1 MLRIA
6 IVFVAFLA
14 GNLALAQGSAEPMVA
29 GRAEALAGL
38 TDTRIARRV
47 EAIVWFA
54 QNGVAS
60 DDVHVFPRLAD
71 DDRLVRGIAER
82 ALWMLWSRS
91 GDAAVDELME
101 RGLGEVASRDY
112 EAALATYSEVI
123 RRKPGFAEGWNKR
136 ATVHFLAGDFARSL
150 ADCDQVMKRNPRH
163 FGALSGYGQIYFQQ
177 QRYDKAIE
185 YWRRALEA
193 NPNLEGLEANIDIA
207 ERLRAQSRKDQV
219 RLAPRLAGGGT
230 T

>member
-6 IVFVAFLA
+6 IVVVAFLA
-14 GNLALAQGSAEPMVA
+14 GAAALAQGAGAAAEA
-29 GRAEALAGL
+29 ARAEALSGL
-38 TDTRIARRV
+38 SDARTSRRV

-60 DDVHVFPRLAD
+60 DDTHLFPRLAD
-71 DDRLVRGIAER
+71 DDRLVRGLAEK

-91 GDAAVDELME
+91 GDAAVDALME
-101 RGLGEVASRDY
+101 RGLEEVASRDY
-112 EAALATYSEVI
+112 DAAIATYSEVI
-123 RRKPGFAEGWNKR
+123 RRRPGFAEGWNKR

-163 FGALSGYGQIYFQQ
+163 FGALSGYGQIYFHQ

-185 YWRRALEA
+185 YWRRALEV
-193 NPNLEGLEANIDIA
+193 NPNLEGLESNIDAA
-207 ERLRAQSRKDQV
+207 ERLRERSRGNQV
-219 RLAPRLAGGGT
+219 RGSDPARFSSRV
-230 T
+230 

>member
-6 IVFVAFLA
+6 VVFVAFLA
-14 GNLALAQGSAEPMVA
+14 CAGALAQGGDGAA
-29 GRAEALAGL
+29 AAARAEALAGL
-38 TDTRIARRV
+38 TDARIPRRV
-47 EAIVWFA
+47 EAIAWFA

-60 DDVHVFPRLAD
+60 DDVLVYPRLAD
-71 DDRLVRGIAER
+71 DDRFVRGLAER
-82 ALWMLWSRS
+82 ALWALWSRS

-101 RGLGEVASRDY
+101 RGLGEVASHDY
-112 EAALATYSEVI
+112 DAALATYSEVI

-136 ATVHFLAGDFARSL
+136 ATVHFLAGDFTRSL

-185 YWRRALEA
+185 YWRRALEV
-193 NPNLEGLEANIDIA
+193 NPNLEGLESNIDIA
-207 ERLRAQSRKDQV
+207 ERLRSRMRQDQV
-219 RLAPRLAGGGT
+219 RLGRPLARV
-230 T
+230 